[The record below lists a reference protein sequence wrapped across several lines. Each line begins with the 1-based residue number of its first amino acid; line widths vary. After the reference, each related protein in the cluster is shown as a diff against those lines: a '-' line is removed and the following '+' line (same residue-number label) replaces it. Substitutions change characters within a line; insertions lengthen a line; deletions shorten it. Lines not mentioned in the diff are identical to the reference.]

1 MLCDVSNAD
10 HTYVCV
16 VLVNLLLEFIEHLL
30 VNMCEILL
38 LPGCFLQYYTSPMS
52 GYTFTSKME
61 TLHYLFTGLEERML
75 ELQASAEDNELHVS
89 QFLFSHAI
97 FFRKRGFI

>member
-10 HTYVCV
+10 RTYVCV

-61 TLHYLFTGLEERML
+61 TLHYLFSGVEERML
-75 ELQASAEDNELHVS
+75 ELHAGAEDNELHVS
-89 QFLFSHAI
+89 LFLFNHAMLSDTAD
-97 FFRKRGFI
+97 